1 MRKWLIALA
10 LVLAMV
16 SPSFA
21 ALSVDNLVVETE
33 YSYGK
38 KDIEDINILNVG
50 FGGFGASLTEVTSN
64 VRLWQFL
71 VNVGY
76 KINDGL
82 IPYAILGTGYLNFDQ
97 ELKVNIPGHS
107 IPILLSEFRDSAAL
121 VMGAGA
127 RGDLYKFENGV
138 TIGYDTRWI
147 TFNAESDAEPMQ
159 VLPGYTD
166 ISLDNETDISYGEF
180 TIDLGV
186 SKFFDL
192 QKKEKLEDGTER
204 ITKPLA
210 IVGITPYLGGRYSH
224 VDLNYKNDISIFGG
238 DVKIGTESETQA
250 GMISGIL
257 GVDIKVNDR
266 LNVRAGGVLGQ
277 ESGCVVSVGWQF

>member
-50 FGGFGASLTEVTSN
+50 FGGFGGSLTEVTSN

-71 VNVGY
+71 AIVGY
-76 KINDGL
+76 KINDAL
-82 IPYAILGTGYLNFDQ
+82 IPYTILGTGYLNFDQ
-97 ELKVNIPGHS
+97 ELKLNIPGHS
-107 IPILLSEFRDSAAL
+107 IPLLLSEFRDSAAF
-121 VMGAGA
+121 VIGAGA
-127 RGDLYKFENGV
+127 RGDLYKFDNGV

-159 VLPGYTD
+159 VLPDYTG
-166 ISLDNETDISYGEF
+166 IALDNETKISYGEF

-210 IVGITPYLGGRYSH
+210 IVGITPYVGGRYSH
-224 VDLNYKNDISIFGG
+224 VDLNYKNDINIGG
-238 DVKIGTESETQA
+238 LSVGTETETQA